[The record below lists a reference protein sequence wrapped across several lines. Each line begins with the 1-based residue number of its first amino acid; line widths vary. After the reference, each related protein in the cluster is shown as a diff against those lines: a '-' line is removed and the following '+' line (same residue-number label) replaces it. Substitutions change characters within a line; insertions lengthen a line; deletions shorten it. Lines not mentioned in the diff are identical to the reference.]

1 MAPDRAP
8 ARPATLDGDEHFVA
22 YVAHELRTPIALQLA
37 LVEAALSDPDADPAA
52 FRAMAKDVAASCE
65 QQQQLIDALSQLTLG
80 RRGLIRHEPV
90 DIAATVGQAL
100 RAHDL
105 GEFQTIVALK
115 PARTTGDPVL
125 IQRLA
130 ANLIRTRRNIT
141 SPQVESKSKPAPR
154 NKHAALCVANTGPL
168 IPATELTRL
177 FEPFQRL
184 GAQPLPCG
192 GGFGLGLAIV
202 RAIADAHDATITPH
216 ARADGGLKLDVRFPR
231 RLLRLDGRRS
241 GKSCGL
247 KRDPCHLRRS
257 PSDRHEALC
266 GDESQYQARRRL
278 GRATKLP
285 ATQLSSR

>member
-8 ARPATLDGDEHFVA
+8 ARPATLNGDERFVA

-65 QQQQLIDALSQLTLG
+65 QQQRLIDALSQLTHG
-80 RRGLIRHEPV
+80 RRGLILQQPV

-105 GEFQTIVALK
+105 SEFQTIVALE

-125 IQRLA
+125 IQRLV
-130 ANLIRTRRNIT
+130 ANLISNAAQHNFNRGRIEVETRT
-141 SPQVESKSKPAPR
+141 EHE
-154 NKHAALCVANTGPL
+154 HAALCVANTGPL
-168 IPATELTRL
+168 IPATELTRI

-192 GGFGLGLAIV
+192 GGLGLGLGLGLAIV
-202 RAIADAHDATITPH
+202 RAIADAHHATITPH

-231 RLLRLDGRRS
+231 
-241 GKSCGL
+241 
-247 KRDPCHLRRS
+247 
-257 PSDRHEALC
+257 
-266 GDESQYQARRRL
+266 
-278 GRATKLP
+278 
-285 ATQLSSR
+285 